1 MRRTPHAWSRSIKK
15 SPTVAAIDTFVPR
28 ASRFHAGRTVGCL
41 KGGNMLGRENGSM
54 NFTVPLIIMVLVI
67 GISVLI
73 YWGGFA
79 EESRAR
85 KG

>member
-1 MRRTPHAWSRSIKK
+1 
-15 SPTVAAIDTFVPR
+15 
-28 ASRFHAGRTVGCL
+28 L